1 MRKSLLHTKRIRI
14 KRLRSQKGA
23 SVVFALVGFMFAA
36 MISFVVI
43 NAAYSAATRTK
54 KLKYD
59 EQAFLLAQSMSGI
72 ITEALTGSG
81 EVITLPDDS
90 KVHAPEKPDVDLKYD
105 ALTIGYE
112 YIDQK
117 DPADGSVVMYYNSKT
132 AKNSFVINA
141 GTGES
146 KSTFYKVEGKT
157 SLSSAATA
165 VQNMVVAMAK
175 KIDQGNASS
184 AEKLTTSYNNDAV
197 GEVYKVETE
206 FTMDKSYSIEAITTA
221 TVTKGGT
228 EKSKYIVRMNAS
240 AAARTDKIV
249 CVGTRPSANTISIA
263 DFKKHAVTAEGEEFV
278 KVSCYSVT
286 WPVDQMRSV
295 YAQ

>member
-1 MRKSLLHTKRIRI
+1 
-14 KRLRSQKGA
+14 
-23 SVVFALVGFMFAA
+23 MFAA

-72 ITEALTGSG
+72 ITEALTGSSA
-81 EVITLPDDS
+81 VITLPDGS
-90 KVHAPEKPDVDLKYD
+90 TVQAPGAPGVDLKYD

-117 DPADGSVVMYYNSKT
+117 SPDDGSVVMYYNSKT

-146 KSTFYKVEGKT
+146 KSTFYKVEGKA
-157 SLSSAATA
+157 SLGSAATA
-165 VQNMVVAMAK
+165 VQNMIVAMAK
-175 KIDQGNASS
+175 KIDQGNASA
-184 AEKLTTSYNNDAV
+184 AERLTTSYNNDAL
-197 GEVYKVETE
+197 GEVYSVETE

-221 TVTKGGT
+221 TVTKGGA

-249 CVGTRPSANTISIA
+249 CVGTRPDASTISIS
-263 DFKKHAVTAEGEEFV
+263 DFSKHAVTAEGEELV

-286 WPVDQMRSV
+286 WPMDQMRSV